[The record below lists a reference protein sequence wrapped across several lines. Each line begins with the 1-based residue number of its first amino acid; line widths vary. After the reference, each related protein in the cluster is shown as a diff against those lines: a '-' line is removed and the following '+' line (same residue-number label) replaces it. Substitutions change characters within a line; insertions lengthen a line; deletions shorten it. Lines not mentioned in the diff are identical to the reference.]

1 MRLVGKPAFRRRRYP
16 LLRTSRLQRLLDI
29 AQVLQYDRYGIKVA
43 QLPSGAVV
51 KLFRRQRRLSSAAWA
66 PAAQRFVNNA
76 TALARLGIP
85 TVQVRRLFY
94 CPERA
99 RYGVVY
105 RPLVGSVLRE
115 SLSTPARDA
124 DWNVLAR
131 FVAELH
137 QRGVYFRSLHSGNI
151 VCLPRGGFGLID
163 VADLR
168 VSTARLGVLRRA
180 RNLRPLLR
188 DTSAR
193 SLRSRQVFGDFL
205 GAYLAAAGLAG
216 SSRRL
221 LHSLAWRQWRRASA
235 QSSVDSGSDSTSASG
250 MR

>member
-16 LLRTSRLQRLLDI
+16 LLRASRLRWLLDA
-29 AQVLQYDRYGIKVA
+29 AQVLQYDRSGIKVA

-51 KLFRRQRRLSSAAWA
+51 KLFRQQRRLSSAAWA
-66 PAAQRFVNNA
+66 PAAQRFANNA
-76 TALARLGIP
+76 AALARLGIP
-85 TVQVRRLFY
+85 SVQVHRLFY

-99 RYGVVY
+99 RYGVIY
-105 RPLVGSVLRE
+105 RPLAGSVLRE
-115 SLSTPARDA
+115 SLSTPERDA
-124 DWNVLAR
+124 DWTVLAR

-137 QRGVYFRSLHSGNI
+137 RRGVYFRSLHSGNI

-168 VSTARLGVLRRA
+168 VSTARLSVLRRA
-180 RNLRPLLR
+180 RNLRPLLH
-188 DTSAR
+188 DGSAR

-205 GAYLAAAGLAG
+205 EAYLAAAGLTG
-216 SSRRL
+216 VSRRF
-221 LHSLAWRQWRRASA
+221 LHNLAWRQWRRASA
-235 QSSVDSGSDSTSASG
+235 QSSVDGGSDSTSASG